1 MNRMDKDRAQVPDR
15 MKNPPTAWR
24 KRLSKANLGSR
35 TRKGSHAGEAKW
47 TKMRLIAL
55 VNAIPV
61 KYITHAHR
69 RILIEIIKCFDE
81 DKGFSHPSYDDLMR
95 RAQVSSRV
103 TVAKAIPAIES
114 MGLMQCVS
122 GGGRKGGK
130 KDAPGFANEYHLD
143 FNVVIHPIT
152 GSLIDARAVAMA
164 LFPDPNSASPQAIE
178 QYSECTVEIDECTVG
193 NASVPAGDSD
203 NDEIVQYSE
212 CTPTVGHVGVG
223 SSSADTP
230 SAQDATGEPSSS
242 PHEDEVEK
250 AEKEKPKRKSAYD
263 GYEREGDWCPVVKKL
278 PSSEVMSYLEYSL
291 AEWNLMI
298 TPKNPE
304 KAAITRYLAGS
315 LPDDVAA
322 KVGDWLADRYRK
334 KTVSSDDYT
343 PLDDFG
349 DDIHIDNSSFHSSV
363 DLRAALSNDGDRMI
377 VYTIK

>member
-1 MNRMDKDRAQVPDR
+1 MERMDKDRAQVPDR

-35 TRKGSHAGEAKW
+35 TQKGSHAGEAKW

-164 LFPDPNSASPQAIE
+164 LFPDSNSAFPQAIE
-178 QYSECTVEIDECTVG
+178 QYSECTVGIDECTVG
-193 NASVPAGDSD
+193 NASVSAGDSD

-223 SSSADTP
+223 SP
-230 SAQDATGEPSSS
+230 SDDAPSPDGSDAPSS
-242 PHEDEVEK
+242 PP
-250 AEKEKPKRKSAYD
+250 KEIKEAKGKRKSAYD
-263 GYEREGDWCPVVKKL
+263 GYEREGDWCPKVHEAK
-278 PSSEVMSYLEYSL
+278 PSSRVVSYLCYPL
-291 AEWNLMI
+291 AEWNSMI

-377 VYTIK
+377 VYAIE